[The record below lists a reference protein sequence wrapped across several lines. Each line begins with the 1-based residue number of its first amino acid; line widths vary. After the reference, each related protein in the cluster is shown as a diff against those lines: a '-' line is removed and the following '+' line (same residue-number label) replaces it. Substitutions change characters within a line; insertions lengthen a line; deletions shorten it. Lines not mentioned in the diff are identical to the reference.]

1 MIISGTAGQAMF
13 AYDVWT
19 GHYFQADFSPELWYA
34 TARDDQGHLNY
45 VQAER
50 RGGIPEKKSVWSD
63 MSYTT
68 YFEGTISYDRTF
80 GDHKATAMLLYN
92 QRVYNTNSGEGE
104 YSVLPFK
111 NLGLAGRATYGYKD
125 RYFAGFNFGYN
136 GSENFAPGK
145 RFGFFPAVALGWYI
159 SEEPFWE
166 NIRPTSRN

>member
-1 MIISGTAGQAMF
+1 
-13 AYDVWT
+13 
-19 GHYFQADFSPELWYA
+19 
-34 TARDDQGHLNY
+34 
-45 VQAER
+45 
-50 RGGIPEKKSVWSD
+50 

-111 NLGLAGRATYGYKD
+111 NLGLAGRATYSYKD
-125 RYFAGFNFGYN
+125 RYFAEFNFGYN

-145 RFGFFPAVALGWYI
+145 RFGFFFRPWHWAGTSPRSRSGRI
-159 SEEPFWE
+159 SVLRLETEDPRFVW
-166 NIRPTSRN
+166 NGR